1 MLRSLRFRL
10 PALFLL
16 GIVLAGV
23 VATLIAVRFFQSYTR
38 THAASELRAES
49 AGIGQLYEQ
58 KAGSGTSRCRTSR
71 SRSAATTSLLGTRRA
86 RRLAAGRPAADAT
99 AQRRAAREARGREP
113 PAFDLHAR
121 GGSFFGVAQVVQ
133 LCRRC
138 RRGHARRRGAGVRS
152 SASRWLQLALGA
164 RPRLRDRDPRR
175 GRRSSSTSRSGSPG
189 RSRRSTA
196 AADEVAAGHYDV
208 AVPERTGGS
217 EVERLAARFD
227 EMTARLAESEQLSR
241 NFLMSVS
248 HELRTPLTAI
258 RGHVAA
264 LREGVLDDEVSQ
276 RRSLEVVSEEAL
288 RLERL
293 VGDVLDL
300 AKLDARRFAL
310 LREEVDMRALCE
322 RAYATFAEEARARGI
337 EYDLELGEGAVL
349 VTDGDRVLQ
358 IVTNLIANALHWTP
372 EGGRVDLGLAT
383 AERRGD
389 GRRSGHRAGIAPQER
404 ERIFRP
410 FWSGDGGGTGLG
422 LTIAR
427 ELALALGGRLE
438 LDSEPGRGS
447 RFVLVLPVQVSLAGG
462 LTLAE
467 AVDDGVIA
475 RQAALEL
482 RQALFDAPPAR
493 RDEVD
498 EQREVVDARVPL
510 GEDVSLDPLEPADHL
525 VRQPRT
531 SAR

>member
-1 MLRSLRFRL
+1 VLRSLRFRL

-16 GIVLAGV
+16 GIVLAAV

-38 THAASELRAES
+38 THAATELRGES
-49 AGIGQLYEQ
+49 AGLVALYERQ
-58 KAGSGTSRCRTSR
+58 AGVGHVSLRTLEIPLGGDR
-71 SRSAATTSLLGTRRA
+71 VYWIPAVPGASLLAGPLPQLPRSKVPLSEI
-86 RRLAAGRPAADAT
+86 LAGDL
-99 AQRRAAREARGREP
+99 
-113 PAFDLHAR
+113 PAFDLHVR
-121 GGSFFGVAQVVQ
+121 SGTYLGVGQVVR
-133 LCRRC
+133 L
-138 RRGHARRRGAGVRS
+138 ADNIPVGALVVAKPEATLR
-152 SASRWLQLALGA
+152 SRWVQLAWQLVLAFGIGIPVAGALVVYFSQRIA
-164 RPRLRDRDPRR
+164 RPLE
-175 GRRSSSTSRSGSPG
+175 SLA
-189 RSRRSTA
+189 A

-208 AVPERTGGS
+208 AVPERTGGT

-227 EMTARLAESEQLSR
+227 EMAAKLAESEELSR
-241 NFLMSVS
+241 HFLMSVS

-264 LREGVLDDEVSQ
+264 LREGVLEGEDAQ
-276 RRSLEVVSEEAL
+276 GRSLEVIAEEAL

-322 RAYATFAEEARARGI
+322 RAYATFAEEARTRGI
-337 EYDLELGEGAVL
+337 EYELALGEGAVL

-372 EGGRVDLGLAT
+372 PGGRVDLGLAARNGEVT
-383 AERRGD
+383 VAVADTGP
-389 GRRSGHRAGIAPQER
+389 GVAPAQQ

-447 RFVLVLPVQVSLAGG
+447 RFVLVLPV
-462 LTLAE
+462 
-467 AVDDGVIA
+467 
-475 RQAALEL
+475 
-482 RQALFDAPPAR
+482 
-493 RDEVD
+493 
-498 EQREVVDARVPL
+498 
-510 GEDVSLDPLEPADHL
+510 
-525 VRQPRT
+525 RT
-531 SAR
+531 SQPA

>member
-1 MLRSLRFRL
+1 VLRSLRFRL

-49 AGIGQLYEQ
+49 VGIVELYQRQAGEGQVFELPLGRDKVFWVPVVPGASLLAGSLPELPRSEVTLAKLRGDKPPSFDFHYRGEAYLGVGQVVRLAKLPVGALVVAKPEADLRSRWVQLAWELALAFGIGIPV
-58 KAGSGTSRCRTSR
+58 AG
-71 SRSAATTSLLGTRRA
+71 AL
-86 RRLAAGRPAADAT
+86 
-99 AQRRAAREARGREP
+99 
-113 PAFDLHAR
+113 
-121 GGSFFGVAQVVQ
+121 VVYF
-133 LCRRC
+133 
-138 RRGHARRRGAGVRS
+138 
-152 SASRWLQLALGA
+152 
-164 RPRLRDRDPRR
+164 
-175 GRRSSSTSRSGSPG
+175 
-189 RSRRSTA
+189 SRRIVRPLETLTA
-196 AADEVAAGHYDV
+196 AADEVAVGHYKI
-208 AVPERTGGS
+208 ALPERTGGS
-217 EVERLAARFD
+217 EVERLAARFG
-227 EMTARLAESEQLSR
+227 EMTARIAESEALTR

-264 LREGVLDDEVSQ
+264 LREGVLEDEQ
-276 RRSLEVVSEEAL
+276 AQERSLEVVAEEAL

-322 RAYATFAEEARARGI
+322 RAYARFADEARARGI
-337 EYDLELGEGAVL
+337 EYDLQLGEGAVL

-358 IVTNLIANALHWTP
+358 IVSNLLANALRWTP
-372 EGGRVDLGLAT
+372 EGGRVDLGLNAQNGEVT
-383 AERRGD
+383 VAVTDTGPGVD
-389 GRRSGHRAGIAPQER
+389 PDAV

-438 LDSEPGRGS
+438 LESEPGRGS
-447 RFVLVLPVQVSLAGG
+447 RFVLVLPVQTA
-462 LTLAE
+462 
-467 AVDDGVIA
+467 
-475 RQAALEL
+475 Q
-482 RQALFDAPPAR
+482 PA
-493 RDEVD
+493 
-498 EQREVVDARVPL
+498 
-510 GEDVSLDPLEPADHL
+510 
-525 VRQPRT
+525 
-531 SAR
+531 

>member
-1 MLRSLRFRL
+1 VLRSLRFRL

-23 VATLIAVRFFQSYTR
+23 VATLIAVSFFQSYTR

-49 AGIGQLYEQ
+49 AGIVALYERQ
-58 KAGSGTSRCRTSR
+58 AGVGHVSLANLKLALGGDQVFWVPIVPGGSLQAGPLPELPRAVVPQ
-71 SRSAATTSLLGTRRA
+71 AAL
-86 RRLAAGRPAADAT
+86 RP
-99 AQRRAAREARGREP
+99 GKP
-113 PAFDLHAR
+113 PAFDFQA
-121 GGSFFGVAQVVQ
+121 GGAAYFGVAQPVKFGHIHVGDLVVGEPESALRSRWVQ
-133 LCRRC
+133 L
-138 RRGHARRRGAGVRS
+138 A
-152 SASRWLQLALGA
+152 WELALAFGIGAPVAAILVVYFSRRIA
-164 RPRLRDRDPRR
+164 RPLEALA
-175 GRRSSSTSRSGSPG
+175 
-189 RSRRSTA
+189 A

-208 AVPERTGGS
+208 EVPERTGGS

-264 LREGVLDDEVSQ
+264 LREGVLDDESSR
-276 RRSLEVVSEEAL
+276 RRSLEVISEEAL

-337 EYDLELGEGAVL
+337 DYELALGEGAVL

-358 IVTNLIANALHWTP
+358 IVTNLLANALHWTP
-372 EGGRVDLGLAT
+372 EGGRVDLGLGT
-383 AERRGD
+383 ED
-389 GRRSGHRAGIAPQER
+389 GEVRVAVADTGPGIAPQQV

-422 LTIAR
+422 LAIAR

-438 LDSEPGRGS
+438 LQSEPEHGS
-447 RFVLVLPVQVSLAGG
+447 RFVLVLPVQA
-462 LTLAE
+462 
-467 AVDDGVIA
+467 
-475 RQAALEL
+475 Q
-482 RQALFDAPPAR
+482 PA
-493 RDEVD
+493 
-498 EQREVVDARVPL
+498 
-510 GEDVSLDPLEPADHL
+510 
-525 VRQPRT
+525 
-531 SAR
+531 

>member
-38 THAASELRAES
+38 THAASELRGES
-49 AGIGQLYEQ
+49 AGLVQLYHQ
-58 KAGSGTSRCRTSR
+58 QAGIGHVSLRKLQPALG
-71 SRSAATTSLLGTRRA
+71 ADEVFWVPVVPGASLLTGPIRELA
-86 RRLAAGRPAADAT
+86 RSSVPT
-99 AQRRAAREARGREP
+99 AVFLGDRP
-113 PAFDLHAR
+113 PAFDLQVR
-121 GGSFFGVAQVVQ
+121 TGSYFAVAQVVK
-133 LCRRC
+133 LA
-138 RRGHARRRGAGVRS
+138 GHTVGALVVAEPE
-152 SASRWLQLALGA
+152 SALRNRWLQLARELALAFGIGIPLVGLLVIYFTRRIT
-164 RPRLRDRDPRR
+164 RPLEAL
-175 GRRSSSTSRSGSPG
+175 TL
-189 RSRRSTA
+189 

-227 EMTARLAESEQLSR
+227 EMAARLAESEELSR
-241 NFLMSVS
+241 HFLMSVS

-264 LREGVLDDEVSQ
+264 LREEVLDDDAAR
-276 RRSLEVVSEEAL
+276 RRSLEVIAEEAL

-300 AKLDARRFAL
+300 AKLDARRFSL

-322 RAYATFAEEARARGI
+322 RAYATFAEEARALGI
-337 EYDLELGEGAVL
+337 DYELELGEGAVL
-349 VTDGDRVLQ
+349 ITDGDRVLQ

-372 EGGRVDLGLAT
+372 AGGRVDLGLAT
-383 AERRGD
+383 QNGEVAVAVADTGP
-389 GRRSGHRAGIAPQER
+389 GIAPQEE

-427 ELALALGGRLE
+427 ELAVALGGRLE
-438 LDSEPGRGS
+438 LHSEPGRGS
-447 RFVLVLPVQVSLAGG
+447 RFVLVLPVRDPQ
-462 LTLAE
+462 
-467 AVDDGVIA
+467 
-475 RQAALEL
+475 
-482 RQALFDAPPAR
+482 PA
-493 RDEVD
+493 
-498 EQREVVDARVPL
+498 
-510 GEDVSLDPLEPADHL
+510 
-525 VRQPRT
+525 
-531 SAR
+531 

>member
-16 GIVLAGV
+16 GILLAAV
-23 VATLIAVRFFQSYTR
+23 VATLVAVRFFQSYTR
-38 THAASELRAES
+38 THAATELREES
-49 AGIGQLYEQ
+49 AGIVQVYHQQAGIGRVSLRNLQLALGVDEVFWVPVVRG
-58 KAGSGTSRCRTSR
+58 GSLLVGPIRPLP
-71 SRSAATTSLLGTRRA
+71 RSAV
-86 RRLAAGRPAADAT
+86 PAAVF
-99 AQRRAAREARGREP
+99 RGGKSP
-113 PAFDLHAR
+113 SFDLHISSGSYLAVGQAIR
-121 GGSFFGVAQVVQ
+121 LGGWTAGAIVVAEPE
-133 LCRRC
+133 
-138 RRGHARRRGAGVRS
+138 
-152 SASRWLQLALGA
+152 SALRSRWLQLARELALAFGIGIPIVGILVVYFA
-164 RPRLRDRDPRR
+164 RRITRPLEAL
-175 GRRSSSTSRSGSPG
+175 TV
-189 RSRRSTA
+189 

-208 AVPERTGGS
+208 EVPERTGGS

-227 EMTARLAESEQLSR
+227 EMAARLAESEQLSR

-264 LREGVLDDEVSQ
+264 LREEVLEDEAARQ
-276 RRSLEVVSEEAL
+276 RSLAVISEEAL

-337 EYDLELGEGAVL
+337 DYELELGEGAVL
-349 VTDGDRVLQ
+349 ITDGDRVLQ
-358 IVTNLIANALHWTP
+358 IVTNLLANALHWTP
-372 EGGRVDLGLAT
+372 EGGRVDLGLAAQNGEIAVAVADT
-383 AERRGD
+383 GP
-389 GRRSGHRAGIAPQER
+389 GIAPQEE

-422 LTIAR
+422 LAIAR

-447 RFVLVLPVQVSLAGG
+447 RFVLVLPVQ
-462 LTLAE
+462 T
-467 AVDDGVIA
+467 
-475 RQAALEL
+475 
-482 RQALFDAPPAR
+482 
-493 RDEVD
+493 
-498 EQREVVDARVPL
+498 
-510 GEDVSLDPLEPADHL
+510 
-525 VRQPRT
+525 PR
-531 SAR
+531 SS

>member
-1 MLRSLRFRL
+1 VLRSLRFRL

-16 GIVLAGV
+16 GIVLAAV

-38 THAASELRAES
+38 THAASELRGES
-49 AGIGQLYEQ
+49 AGIVALYERQ
-58 KAGSGTSRCRTSR
+58 AGVGHVSLRNLELPLGGDRVYWIPAVPGASLLAGPLPELP
-71 SRSAATTSLLGTRRA
+71 RSAVPLSELLSA
-86 RRLAAGRPAADAT
+86 K
-99 AQRRAAREARGREP
+99 P

-121 GGSFFGVAQVVQ
+121 SGAYLAVGRVVRLAGIPVGALVVAKPE
-133 LCRRC
+133 
-138 RRGHARRRGAGVRS
+138 
-152 SASRWLQLALGA
+152 SALRSRWLQLVWELALAFGIGIPVAGALVVYFSRRIA
-164 RPRLRDRDPRR
+164 RPLEALA
-175 GRRSSSTSRSGSPG
+175 
-189 RSRRSTA
+189 A
-196 AADEVAAGHYDV
+196 AADEVALGHYDV
-208 AVPERTGGS
+208 ALPERTGGS

-227 EMTARLAESEQLSR
+227 EMTARLAETEELSR
-241 NFLMSVS
+241 HFLMSVS

-264 LREGVLDDEVSQ
+264 LREGVLDEEQ
-276 RRSLEVVSEEAL
+276 ARKRSLEVIAEEAM

-372 EGGRVDLGLAT
+372 EGGRVDLGLGASNGEVT
-383 AERRGD
+383 VAVGD
-389 GRRSGHRAGIAPQER
+389 TGPGIAPQEV

-438 LDSEPGRGS
+438 LDSKPGRGS
-447 RFVLVLPVQVSLAGG
+447 RFVLVLPV
-462 LTLAE
+462 
-467 AVDDGVIA
+467 
-475 RQAALEL
+475 R
-482 RQALFDAPPAR
+482 APQPA
-493 RDEVD
+493 
-498 EQREVVDARVPL
+498 
-510 GEDVSLDPLEPADHL
+510 
-525 VRQPRT
+525 
-531 SAR
+531 

>member
-38 THAASELRAES
+38 THAATELRGES
-49 AGIGQLYEQ
+49 AGLVRLYEGQ
-58 KAGSGTSRCRTSR
+58 AGVGHVSQRNLELPLGGDKVFWVP
-71 SRSAATTSLLGTRRA
+71 AVPGASLL
-86 RRLAAGRPAADAT
+86 AGPLRQLPQGAVPLS
-99 AQRRAAREARGREP
+99 QLLSGGKP
-113 PAFDLHAR
+113 PAFDLDVR
-121 GGSFFGVAQVVQ
+121 SGGYLAVGQVVK
-133 LCRRC
+133 L
-138 RRGHARRRGAGVRS
+138 ANIPVGVLVVAKPH
-152 SASRWLQLALGA
+152 SALRSRWLQLVWNLALAFGIGIPFALALVVYFSRRIA
-164 RPRLRDRDPRR
+164 RPLEAL
-175 GRRSSSTSRSGSPG
+175 
-189 RSRRSTA
+189 TA
-196 AADEVAAGHYDV
+196 AADEVAVGHYDV
-208 AVPERTGGS
+208 APAERTGGS

-227 EMTARLAESEQLSR
+227 EMTAKLAESEELSR
-241 NFLMSVS
+241 HFLMSVS

-264 LREGVLDDEVSQ
+264 LREGVLEEEEAR
-276 RRSLEVVSEEAL
+276 RRSLEVIAEEAL

-322 RAYATFAEEARARGI
+322 RAYATFAEEARARDI
-337 EYDLELGEGAVL
+337 DYELVLGEGAVL

-358 IVTNLIANALHWTP
+358 IVSNLLANALRWTP
-372 EGGRVDLGLAT
+372 AGGRVDLGLGTGNGEVTVAVADT
-383 AERRGD
+383 GP
-389 GRRSGHRAGIAPQER
+389 GIAPQQA

-438 LDSEPGRGS
+438 LDSKPGRGS
-447 RFVLVLPVQVSLAGG
+447 RFLLVLPVK
-462 LTLAE
+462 
-467 AVDDGVIA
+467 
-475 RQAALEL
+475 
-482 RQALFDAPPAR
+482 AP
-493 RDEVD
+493 
-498 EQREVVDARVPL
+498 
-510 GEDVSLDPLEPADHL
+510 
-525 VRQPRT
+525 QPV
-531 SAR
+531 

>member
-49 AGIGQLYEQ
+49 VGIVELYQRQAGEGQVFDLPLGRD
-58 KAGSGTSRCRTSR
+58 KVFWVPVVPGASLLAGSLPELPR
-71 SRSAATTSLLGTRRA
+71 SEVT
-86 RRLAAGRPAADAT
+86 LAKL
-99 AQRRAAREARGREP
+99 RGDKP
-113 PAFDLHAR
+113 PAFDFHYR
-121 GGSFFGVAQVVQ
+121 GEAYLGVGQVVR
-133 LCRRC
+133 L
-138 RRGHARRRGAGVRS
+138 AKLPVGALVVAKPEADLR
-152 SASRWLQLALGA
+152 SRWVQLAWELALAFGIGVPVAGA
-164 RPRLRDRDPRR
+164 LVVYF
-175 GRRSSSTSRSGSPG
+175 
-189 RSRRSTA
+189 SRRIVRPLETLTA
-196 AADEVAAGHYDV
+196 AADEVAVGHYKI
-208 AVPERTGGS
+208 ALPERTGGS
-217 EVERLAARFD
+217 EVERLAARFG
-227 EMTARLAESEQLSR
+227 EMTARIAESEALTR

-264 LREGVLDDEVSQ
+264 LREGVLEDEQ
-276 RRSLEVVSEEAL
+276 AQERSLEVVAEEAL

-322 RAYATFAEEARARGI
+322 RAYARFAEEARARGI
-337 EYDLELGEGAVL
+337 EYELQLGEGAVL

-358 IVTNLIANALHWTP
+358 IVSNLIANALRWTP
-372 EGGRVDLGLAT
+372 AGGRVDLGLNAQNGEVQVAVT
-383 AERRGD
+383 DTGPGVEPDAV
-389 GRRSGHRAGIAPQER
+389 

-438 LDSEPGRGS
+438 LESEPGRGS
-447 RFVLVLPVQVSLAGG
+447 RFVLVLPVQTA
-462 LTLAE
+462 
-467 AVDDGVIA
+467 
-475 RQAALEL
+475 Q
-482 RQALFDAPPAR
+482 PA
-493 RDEVD
+493 
-498 EQREVVDARVPL
+498 
-510 GEDVSLDPLEPADHL
+510 
-525 VRQPRT
+525 
-531 SAR
+531 